1 MKSRVIFGRKDFRYW
16 LVDGS
21 AMFGVAGVPV
31 FPPVSIN
38 GIGGGAYYKM
48 SQQSAGESVLPSG
61 AVYVPDNKRGLEL
74 KTSVLLSVGSPGM
87 MNGEASFEIAFTNKG
102 GLAYMGFFGQARVLC
117 DNPVLE
123 RAQEAVRDKL
133 ASILREES
141 EYLSRNTKQVAG
153 LDELQL
159 LKMSQPTEAAR
170 AVTPAGALDHPGLM
184 AALGIQYDFSNRVLH
199 STFDIYVN
207 VLGILKGRGEHN
219 CAGHCVLHVA
229 PDEWYMH
236 MGTPQNR
243 LGVELDLA
251 GLVKMKSGAYFMT
264 GTRLEGSPPPPRQV
278 ADILGVELDKLD
290 YMRDFNVLG
299 KGGGFAFGTD
309 FSVGTGDI
317 TFLILYANFETGLGF
332 DIMLRDY
339 GELQC
344 KGRNGPV
351 GINGWYANGQAYAY
365 CKGSAE

>member
-1 MKSRVIFGRKDFRYW
+1 M
-16 LVDGS
+16 
-21 AMFGVAGVPV
+21 
-31 FPPVSIN
+31 
-38 GIGGGAYYKM
+38 
-48 SQQSAGESVLPSG
+48 
-61 AVYVPDNKRGLEL
+61 EL

-207 VLGILKGRGEHN
+207 VLGILKGRGN
-219 CAGHCVLHVA
+219 IIVPVIVCCMLLLTNGICT
-229 PDEWYMH
+229 W
-236 MGTPQNR
+236 
-243 LGVELDLA
+243 
-251 GLVKMKSGAYFMT
+251 GLLKT
-264 GTRLEGSPPPPRQV
+264 GWVWSW
-278 ADILGVELDKLD
+278 IW
-290 YMRDFNVLG
+290 RD
-299 KGGGFAFGTD
+299 
-309 FSVGTGDI
+309 
-317 TFLILYANFETGLGF
+317 
-332 DIMLRDY
+332 
-339 GELQC
+339 
-344 KGRNGPV
+344 
-351 GINGWYANGQAYAY
+351 W
-365 CKGSAE
+365 

>member
-1 MKSRVIFGRKDFRYW
+1 
-16 LVDGS
+16 
-21 AMFGVAGVPV
+21 
-31 FPPVSIN
+31 
-38 GIGGGAYYKM
+38 
-48 SQQSAGESVLPSG
+48 
-61 AVYVPDNKRGLEL
+61 
-74 KTSVLLSVGSPGM
+74 
-87 MNGEASFEIAFTNKG
+87 
-102 GLAYMGFFGQARVLC
+102 
-117 DNPVLE
+117 
-123 RAQEAVRDKL
+123 
-133 ASILREES
+133 
-141 EYLSRNTKQVAG
+141 
-153 LDELQL
+153 
-159 LKMSQPTEAAR
+159 
-170 AVTPAGALDHPGLM
+170 
-184 AALGIQYDFSNRVLH
+184 
-199 STFDIYVN
+199 
-207 VLGILKGRGEHN
+207 
-219 CAGHCVLHVA
+219 
-229 PDEWYMH
+229 

-365 CKGSAE
+365 LQGECGVNLKLFFVKKKIPIIKAGAATLFQAKLPNPSWFKGYLGVKFNLLGGLVKGNIRLKLTFGEECELMMPGGSPLGFPVIGDISPEDGSTEVGCVCSSPGGFLIWL